1 MKINLEGLMCIDLNK
16 PVTIR
21 GYTGTIYSLEPTS
34 LVSTYMYYDV
44 ELVDLTPDRSHIML
58 RKVSPDEINSCV

>member
-1 MKINLEGLMCIDLNK
+1 MCIDLNK

-34 LVSTYMYYDV
+34 LMSNYTYYDV
-44 ELVDLTPDRSHIML
+44 ELVDLAPEENHIIL
-58 RKVSPDEINSCV
+58 RMVSPDEVSPCI

>member
-1 MKINLEGLMCIDLNK
+1 MCIDLNK

-34 LVSTYMYYDV
+34 LTPTYTYYDV
-44 ELVDLTPDRSHIML
+44 ELVDLTPDKNHIML
-58 RKVSPDEINSCV
+58 RRVSPDEISPCV